1 MPASRRRARMPDLS
15 ILMPIYNE
23 SATAAAA
30 IQQVLDA
37 ELPVDDVELIIV
49 DDHSVDGTREWLL
62 AQDFPPNVDLVL
74 HDRNR
79 GKGAAIATALKRATG
94 TYATIMDADLE
105 YDPQQIAP
113 LLRPLLVGEAEAV
126 YGVRG
131 FEAHSAFSFWY
142 VVGNKSVT
150 MALNVLFNTW
160 LSDIM
165 TCMKVLPT
173 ALWREL
179 ALRERGFAFEAEI
192 TARLINAGVRIY
204 EVPITYQARSREAG
218 KKLTAVDGLRVLK
231 TLLRTRFDRRDVADA
246 ARYMPVPPELTD
258 ASRARLEALV
268 PGRRAHPVAVIQRA
282 AVRRIQN
289 APPGHAAT
297 AGVRSSAMSSR

>member
-1 MPASRRRARMPDLS
+1 MPDLS

-23 SATAAAA
+23 SATAETA

-37 ELPVDDVELIIV
+37 ELPIDDFELVVV

-62 AQDFPPNVDLVL
+62 AQDFPPNVRLVL

-79 GKGAAIATALKRATG
+79 GKGAAIATALQHAHG

-113 LLRPLLVGEAEAV
+113 LLRPLLEGEAEAV

-142 VVGNKSVT
+142 VVGNKAVT
-150 MALNVLFNTW
+150 LATNVLFNTW

-173 ALWREL
+173 ALWREF
-179 ALRERGFAFEAEI
+179 ALRERGFAFEAEL
-192 TARLINAGVRIY
+192 TARLVNAGLRIY

-218 KKLTAVDGLRVLK
+218 KKLTAADGFRVLRTLVRTRVDGRNVPDPA
-231 TLLRTRFDRRDVADA
+231 RFI
-246 ARYMPVPPELTD
+246 PVPPELTD
-258 ASRARLEALV
+258 ANRARLDSLV
-268 PGRRAHPVAVIQRA
+268 ARR
-282 AVRRIQN
+282 
-289 APPGHAAT
+289 
-297 AGVRSSAMSSR
+297 

>member
-1 MPASRRRARMPDLS
+1 MPDLS

-23 SATAAAA
+23 SATAETA
-30 IQQVLDA
+30 IRQVLDA
-37 ELPVDDVELIIV
+37 DLPIDEFELVVVDDA
-49 DDHSVDGTREWLL
+49 SVDGTREWLL
-62 AQDFPPNVDLVL
+62 AQDFPPQVRLLL

-79 GKGAAIATALKRATG
+79 GKGAAIATALREAAG

-105 YDPQQIAP
+105 YDPQQIAN
-113 LLRPLLVGEAEAV
+113 LLRPLLEGEAEAV

-131 FEAHSAFSFWY
+131 FEAHSAYSFWY

-150 MALNVLFNTW
+150 MAMNVLFNTW

-192 TARLINAGVRIY
+192 TARLLNAGVRVY

-218 KKLTAVDGLRVLK
+218 KKLTAVDGVRVLR
-231 TLLRTRFDRRDVADA
+231 TLVRTRFDGRDVTDA
-246 ARYMPVPPELTD
+246 ARYIPVPPELTD
-258 ASRARLEALV
+258 ANRARLDSLV
-268 PGRRAHPVAVIQRA
+268 ARR
-282 AVRRIQN
+282 
-289 APPGHAAT
+289 
-297 AGVRSSAMSSR
+297 

>member
-1 MPASRRRARMPDLS
+1 MPDLS

-23 SATAAAA
+23 SATAETA

-37 ELPVDDVELIIV
+37 ELPIDDFELVVV

-62 AQDFPPNVDLVL
+62 AQDFPPHVRLVL

-79 GKGAAIATALKRATG
+79 GKGAAIATALQHAHG

-113 LLRPLLVGEAEAV
+113 LLRPLLEGEAEAV

-142 VVGNKSVT
+142 VVGNKAVT
-150 MALNVLFNTW
+150 LATNVLFNTW

-173 ALWREL
+173 ALWREF
-179 ALRERGFAFEAEI
+179 ALRERGFAFEAEL
-192 TARLINAGVRIY
+192 TARLVNAGVRIY

-218 KKLTAVDGLRVLK
+218 KKLTAADGFRVLRTLVRTRVDGRNVPDPA
-231 TLLRTRFDRRDVADA
+231 RFI
-246 ARYMPVPPELTD
+246 PVPPELTD
-258 ASRARLEALV
+258 ANRARLDSLV
-268 PGRRAHPVAVIQRA
+268 ARR
-282 AVRRIQN
+282 
-289 APPGHAAT
+289 
-297 AGVRSSAMSSR
+297 

>member
-1 MPASRRRARMPDLS
+1 MPDLS
-15 ILMPIYNE
+15 VLMPIYNE
-23 SATAAAA
+23 IATAETA
-30 IQQVLDA
+30 IQQVLGA
-37 ELPVDDVELIIV
+37 ELPVDDIELVIV
-49 DDHSVDGTREWLL
+49 DDASTDGTREWLTT
-62 AQDFPPNVDLVL
+62 QVFPDNVRLVL

-79 GKGAAIATALKRATG
+79 GKGAAIATALQHAEG

-113 LLRPLLVGEAEAV
+113 LLRPLLEGEAEAV

-142 VVGNKSVT
+142 VVGNKAVT
-150 MALNVLFNTW
+150 MSLNVLFNTW

-165 TCMKVLPT
+165 TCMKILPT

-179 ALRERGFAFEAEI
+179 ALRERGFAFEAEL

-218 KKLTAVDGLRVLK
+218 KKLTAVDGLRVLR
-231 TLLRTRFDRRDVADA
+231 TLVRTRTDGRDVEEP
-246 ARYMPVPPELTD
+246 ARFIPIPPQLTD
-258 ASRARLEALV
+258 ANRARLDSLIL
-268 PGRRAHPVAVIQRA
+268 RR
-282 AVRRIQN
+282 
-289 APPGHAAT
+289 
-297 AGVRSSAMSSR
+297 

>member
-1 MPASRRRARMPDLS
+1 MPDLS

-23 SATAAAA
+23 SATAETA

-37 ELPVDDVELIIV
+37 ELPIDDFELVIV

-62 AQDFPPNVDLVL
+62 AQDFPPHVRLVL

-79 GKGAAIATALKRATG
+79 GKGAAIGTALQQAHG

-113 LLRPLLVGEAEAV
+113 LLRPLLEGEAEAV

-142 VVGNKSVT
+142 VVGNKAVT
-150 MALNVLFNTW
+150 LATNVLFNTW

-173 ALWREL
+173 ALWREF
-179 ALRERGFAFEAEI
+179 ALRERGFAFEAEL
-192 TARLINAGVRIY
+192 TARLVNAGVRIY

-218 KKLTAVDGLRVLK
+218 KKLTAADGFRVLRTLVRTRVDGRNVPDPA
-231 TLLRTRFDRRDVADA
+231 RFIP
-246 ARYMPVPPELTD
+246 MPPELTD
-258 ASRARLEALV
+258 ANRARLDSLV
-268 PGRRAHPVAVIQRA
+268 ARR
-282 AVRRIQN
+282 
-289 APPGHAAT
+289 
-297 AGVRSSAMSSR
+297 